1 MSVVG
6 SKKINCT
13 KTEVGISLRVVD
25 MEVGCK
31 RFLWNEL

>member
-1 MSVVG
+1 MPVLG

-13 KTEVGISLRVVD
+13 KTELGIGLRDID

-31 RFLWNEL
+31 LEISVE